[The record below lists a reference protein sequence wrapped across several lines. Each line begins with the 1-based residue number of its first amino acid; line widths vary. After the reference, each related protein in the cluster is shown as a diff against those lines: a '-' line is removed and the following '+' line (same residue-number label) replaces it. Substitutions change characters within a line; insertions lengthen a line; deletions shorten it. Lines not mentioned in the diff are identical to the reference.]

1 MSDGA
6 VEQPSVGY
14 ATSSCP
20 PALPPPLTASH
31 SADQLYTTAVQADD
45 AEDAAVNAASGSL
58 YETASRDSHYLLA
71 PVTDIVFSADDE
83 AAVSSLSHRD
93 CGDAN
98 PAVASSASSHAALAP
113 AVIAQITSSS
123 SEAAIALLT
132 AQCRALW
139 RSAHI
144 QRRIRRPWNRD
155 YQDCFDRVPTDLL
168 QIEQRQRDLR
178 ALCAEFEAFA
188 RAVVELIVVQQQ
200 LPAALRVV
208 PPAGAMGGVAGGEK
222 FVVGHVLFK
231 FARDWQ
237 GVYGGS
243 DLAASK
249 AAFAEIRSLQSVIDA
264 EVNICDGCLS
274 FVSSYIAFIY
284 LFIFLFMCR
293 FARFNCFVGRGLVW
307 LCVCQCFCVS
317 ADQV

>member
-6 VEQPSVGY
+6 IEQSGAVGH
-14 ATSSCP
+14 ATSSIGAA
-20 PALPPPLTASH
+20 PALPLTAPALH
-31 SADQLYTTAVQADD
+31 SDHDQIYVTTAPVDDD
-45 AEDAAVNAASGSL
+45 AACASANAASASL
-58 YETASRDSHYLLA
+58 YETARRESHYLLA
-71 PVTDIVFSADDE
+71 PVTDTGIVFSADDE
-83 AAVSSLSHRD
+83 AGAYAVSSSLPCD
-93 CGDAN
+93 GGDTN
-98 PAVASSASSHAALAP
+98 PVAASSAPASSHAALAP
-113 AVIAQITSSS
+113 AVATAATSD
-123 SEAAIALLT
+123 AATALLA

-139 RSAHI
+139 RSALI
-144 QRRIRRPWNRD
+144 QQRARVAWNRD
-155 YQDCFDRVPTDLL
+155 YQDCFDRVPTNLL

-188 RAVVELIVVQQQ
+188 RAVVELIVIQQQ

-208 PPAGAMGGVAGGEK
+208 PPAGGMGGVAGGEK

-264 EVNICDGCLS
+264 EVALMR
-274 FVSSYIAFIY
+274 A
-284 LFIFLFMCR
+284 LPAL
-293 FARFNCFVGRGLVW
+293 
-307 LCVCQCFCVS
+307 
-317 ADQV
+317 